1 MSGTPEPA
9 APASPAASDPD
20 SDAVPGDGRDETET
34 ERLDRNWNEIL
45 QELRVVQTGT
55 QILTGFLLTVAFQQ
69 RFDELDGYQ
78 VSVYLVLVALAA
90 LATLLALT
98 PVSMHRALF
107 RHRAKPQLVRT
118 GNLLLKITLL
128 AVLLTLA
135 GTALLIFD
143 IVAGHPAGFVAGG
156 AVLVL
161 GLAAWFVFPAFA
173 RMRTRGIE
181 DGS

>member
-1 MSGTPEPA
+1 MA
-9 APASPAASDPD
+9 ADD
-20 SDAVPGDGRDETET
+20 DALPGDGRDETET

-69 RFDELDGYQ
+69 RFEDLDRFQ
-78 VSVYLVLVALAA
+78 VTVYLVLVALAA

-107 RHRAKPQLVRT
+107 RRRAKPELVRSA
-118 GNLLLKITLL
+118 NFLLKATLV

-135 GTALLIFD
+135 GTAMLIFD
-143 IVAGHPAGFVAGG
+143 IVAGHPAGIVTGA

-161 GLAAWFVFPAFA
+161 GVVAWFVTPAA
-173 RMRTRGIE
+173 LRVRNRDE
-181 DGS
+181 